1 MMKLSV
7 VGKNGSVSAQ
17 GEKRV
22 HLVYLP
28 AYRPGDTI
36 LLEVD
41 APGLYKVRLED
52 TLPPAVVYLSE
63 TQAHFPIPFGN
74 ERGGYSPRAFIGKR
88 HFIEAEKADD
98 AMAQIRRNLAFNP
111 FDGTKNRGMYPHM
124 TLNVKYEDSLRNKL
138 LPNKGLFAP
147 RCVIDGFLAN
157 ESHRLY
163 PHQSWGINRNPN
175 AWLTCEFGRAVDIDC
190 VRLAI
195 RGEFPHDN
203 YWVQATLRCS
213 DKSEEIIHLQKT
225 LDIQSFPLTRHGIT
239 SLTLCELMMSD
250 EPSPFP
256 ALSLLEIYGK
266 DAN

>member
-74 ERGGYSPRAFIGKR
+74 ERGVIRRALLLANVILSRRKKPMTLWRRFGGIWLL
-88 HFIEAEKADD
+88 IPL
-98 AMAQIRRNLAFNP
+98 MAQRIAACIR
-111 FDGTKNRGMYPHM
+111 T
-124 TLNVKYEDSLRNKL
+124 
-138 LPNKGLFAP
+138 
-147 RCVIDGFLAN
+147 
-157 ESHRLY
+157 
-163 PHQSWGINRNPN
+163 
-175 AWLTCEFGRAVDIDC
+175 
-190 VRLAI
+190 
-195 RGEFPHDN
+195 
-203 YWVQATLRCS
+203 
-213 DKSEEIIHLQKT
+213 
-225 LDIQSFPLTRHGIT
+225 
-239 SLTLCELMMSD
+239 
-250 EPSPFP
+250 
-256 ALSLLEIYGK
+256 
-266 DAN
+266 